1 MNSKTKYI
9 LLGIVGLL
17 LIYLIYKKQSA
28 TFASVAEDVD
38 EGDLAAKNSAKSA
51 ARAAEDAVS
60 NVEMTIEEEEYNQ
73 AREDYRKLS
82 GKYPP
87 SSWSKSMIDSWIREQ
102 EKKNEALKK
111 YIGIVSSSNGYA
123 KDEHTDDM
131 TLSQI
136 ESLITKA
143 QNDTEEGRRKAAE
156 AAAAKQ
162 KAERTAYIKELVKRF
177 QATLQSPNYMLMSA
191 TKKNAWDTSTLS
203 EMLTLSAAEKKEF
216 NSLFASMGGS
226 GKIPDYFNQKK
237 SKWQNRLS
245 VYEAIR
251 PGNANT
257 GRTGASMATS
267 VKKAYSNL

>member
-87 SSWSKSMIDSWIREQ
+87 S
-102 EKKNEALKK
+102 
-111 YIGIVSSSNGYA
+111 
-123 KDEHTDDM
+123 
-131 TLSQI
+131 
-136 ESLITKA
+136 
-143 QNDTEEGRRKAAE
+143 
-156 AAAAKQ
+156 
-162 KAERTAYIKELVKRF
+162 
-177 QATLQSPNYMLMSA
+177 
-191 TKKNAWDTSTLS
+191 
-203 EMLTLSAAEKKEF
+203 
-216 NSLFASMGGS
+216 
-226 GKIPDYFNQKK
+226 
-237 SKWQNRLS
+237 
-245 VYEAIR
+245 
-251 PGNANT
+251 
-257 GRTGASMATS
+257 
-267 VKKAYSNL
+267 